1 MPAQEPGE
9 PGGLLMIGMLDPG
22 FHLGGSYTIGV
33 LFLGLVLFVGVG
45 ALSRQNDRPYSA
57 SVFYLFFG
65 ALASVGLGVF
75 GVARLDLIADHVV
88 FEHVTELALVI
99 AVFGSGLAVE
109 RQITRRSRWTI
120 AALLLVVMP
129 ATIAAITAFGVL
141 AMGLPL
147 AAALLLGAI
156 LAPTDPVL
164 AGDVGL
170 GPPGGKV
177 QGEPRLS
184 LHTEA
189 GINDGLASPFVLV
202 GLFVATRGG
211 TSWLGE
217 WVLADVLYAVAVAL
231 LIGIAAGW
239 LIAAAIARLQAREL
253 LSRDLDGFFAP
264 ATALVVYGT
273 AEALGTYG
281 LLAVFAA
288 GITFRRH
295 EFDHAINTRIH
306 HGAETAGRVLE
317 LAVLLLLGS
326 TLTTTGLAVPGLAG
340 WLLAPLIILL
350 VRPVLVLAVTN
361 SGFLELRGRLFL
373 GFFGVRGAAAL
384 YYAAVVA
391 ATGDLSHAATT
402 KVLWTTIVCVAIS
415 ITVHGITATPLTRRL
430 LA

>member
-1 MPAQEPGE
+1 
-9 PGGLLMIGMLDPG
+9 MIGMLDPG

-350 VRPVLVLAVTN
+350 VRPVLVLAITN

-373 GFFGVRGAAAL
+373 GFFGVRGVAAL